1 MMVIFLPH
9 SLALAAHD
17 LGIYLISARVEQL
30 DGLILQLPYVAVVTQ
45 IGIVGVD
52 ALARDQLR
60 GFQPYGCCLCYH
72 LRLCRAGRQAKA
84 EQPNH
89 EPVCCCA

>member
-1 MMVIFLPH
+1 MCRLF
-9 SLALAAHD
+9 ALTADD
-17 LGIYLISARVEQL
+17 LRVDLVGARVEQL
-30 DGLILQLPYVAVVTQ
+30 DGLVFQFPHVAVVTQ
-45 IGIVGVD
+45 IGIVCID
-52 ALARDQLR
+52 ALAGNKLR

-89 EPVCCCA
+89 EQVCCCA